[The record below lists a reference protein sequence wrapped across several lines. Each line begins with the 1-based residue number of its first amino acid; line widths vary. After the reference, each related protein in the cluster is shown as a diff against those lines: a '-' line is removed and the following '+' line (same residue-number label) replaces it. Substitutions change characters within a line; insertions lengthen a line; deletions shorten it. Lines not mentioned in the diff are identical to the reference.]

1 MACAGPCAVIAKN
14 GPFPITSF
22 AAAVREDDP
31 VVEGIVD
38 NRSPSGIWSNTPIAP
53 LTINHK
59 EATTRLVCSV
69 HTGRPGGDR
78 ATIVSDTHAI
88 PH

>member
-14 GPFPITSF
+14 SPFPITSF

-38 NRSPSGIWSNTPIAP
+38 NRSPRGIWSNTPIAP
-53 LTINHK
+53 ITIK
-59 EATTRLVCSV
+59 RRQPRRVCSV